1 MMGLVP
7 KGDWEE
13 EKKKKD
19 FTQAE
24 KVKNFLGF

>member
-13 EKKKKD
+13 EKRKD